1 MLCPSPFEF
10 LFLELCFNDPF
21 RINAAWMLSF
31 AISFLLLWI
40 ELRSNFL
47 SSQEFNFKYF
57 CRTLCSLTNDIQCCS
72 SLVIFC
78 YLFWI
83 SEISLFVKIIGFVI
97 HKLPLLLRI
106 HKAAWE
112 VNDNTPRKCQMP
124 EPNATFKRPYRVS
137 EVQRVNMNKEKKYLL
152 CCLFKYTG

>member
-31 AISFLLLWI
+31 AVSFLLLWI

-83 SEISLFVKIIGFVI
+83 SEISLFVKIIGLVI
-97 HKLPLLLRI
+97 HKLRLLLRI

-124 EPNATFKRPYRVS
+124 HSKDLIESLKSKEWIWIKRKNTYYVVYLNILVS
-137 EVQRVNMNKEKKYLL
+137 AE
-152 CCLFKYTG
+152 

>member
-31 AISFLLLWI
+31 AVSFLLLWI

-124 EPNATFKRPYRVS
+124 HSKDLIESLKSKEWIWIKRKNTYYVVYLNILVS
-137 EVQRVNMNKEKKYLL
+137 AE
-152 CCLFKYTG
+152 